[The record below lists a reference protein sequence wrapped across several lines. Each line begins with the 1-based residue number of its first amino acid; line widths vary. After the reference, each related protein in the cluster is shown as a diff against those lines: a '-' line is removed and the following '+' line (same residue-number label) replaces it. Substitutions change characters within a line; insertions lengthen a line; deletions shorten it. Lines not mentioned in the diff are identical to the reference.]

1 MMRVCCIV
9 ARFECPNTIFLY
21 GGQFGYSAFPWDSP
35 SMSYGREPRW
45 NYCKAVSMSY
55 GREPRWNYCKAVGF
69 LEAGSEEISNDPVIP
84 PVVLMAGG

>member
-1 MMRVCCIV
+1 
-9 ARFECPNTIFLY
+9 
-21 GGQFGYSAFPWDSP
+21 
-35 SMSYGREPRW
+35 
-45 NYCKAVSMSY
+45 MSY

>member
-1 MMRVCCIV
+1 MMRVRCIV

-45 NYCKAVSMSY
+45 NYCKAV
-55 GREPRWNYCKAVGF
+55 GF